1 MSQLMRRD
9 PVFAPV
15 DRLFT
20 QLLSREPLLSALSD
34 VDEGTLAVDVSD
46 DGENIVV
53 KASLPGYRREDV
65 SIEVNEGVLT
75 IGARQDET
83 REETGERY
91 YRRERRFGSLSRRI
105 ALPTAVEQDQA
116 QAELLDGV
124 LTLKLPKAAS
134 ARPRR
139 IEIK

>member
-9 PVFAPV
+9 PVFGPME
-15 DRLFT
+15 RLFS
-20 QLLSREPLLSALSD
+20 QILREPVFAELSAI
-34 VDEGTLAVDVSD
+34 DEGTLALDVSD

-53 KASLPGYRREDV
+53 KASLPGYQREDV
-65 SIEVNEGVLT
+65 SIDVNDGVLT
-75 IGARQDET
+75 ISAKQEEI
-83 REETGERY
+83 REETGERF
-91 YRRERRFGSLSRRI
+91 YRRERRFGSVSRRL
-105 ALPTAVEQDQA
+105 ALPTAVDQDQA
-116 QAELLDGV
+116 HAELIDGV